1 VSRRDAVR
9 RKPHPKI
16 QPEKLHPQIGYR
28 RFTPA
33 RGGQVPWERR
43 RPRRHTAQLRPRGQ
57 VPWER
62 RRPRRHTGHPSLT
75 GCAAFCWTV
84 EPVHSSPR
92 ARASAPRL
100 NLSSSDP
107 CAPWQLRMDGDPRHM
122 AASGRRRLQSD
133 PKTPPPNRLP
143 PIHPRPRGTGTLG
156 APTSS
161 SAHGSAPPDRLHCVL
176 PDGRTRSLI
185 SASEGKCAA
194 SESLQFGSLC
204 PLVTGW
210 TEARVT
216 WLRVAADDY
225 NPTPKL
231 HPQIGYRRFTPTRGG
246 QVPWERRRPR
256 RHTAQL
262 RPRG

>member
-1 VSRRDAVR
+1 MV
-9 RKPHPKI
+9 
-16 QPEKLHPQIGYR
+16 
-28 RFTPA
+28 
-33 RGGQVPWERR
+33 
-43 RPRRHTAQLRPRGQ
+43 
-57 VPWER
+57 
-62 RRPRRHTGHPSLT
+62 
-75 GCAAFCWTV
+75 
-84 EPVHSSPR
+84 
-92 ARASAPRL
+92 
-100 NLSSSDP
+100 
-107 CAPWQLRMDGDPRHM
+107 
-122 AASGRRRLQSD
+122 ASGRRRLQSD

-161 SAHGSAPPDRLHCVL
+161 SAHGSPPPDRLHCVL
-176 PDGRTRSLI
+176 PDGPTRSLI

-216 WLRVAADDY
+216 WLRVGADDY

-231 HPQIGYRRFTPTRGG
+231 HPQIGYRRFTPAHGG

-262 RPRG
+262 RPRGTGTLGAPTSSSAHGSAPPAGDRYRGSADVLVGTRLSSA